1 MLYLELTRESNLQ
14 RIQSLIWRFQ
24 VTVVKLKLTISL
36 SKSKASNQSGKQS
49 AIQIPPMQV
58 RLSSINNPPRNTS
71 SKSSKTTDL
80 WLLREQM

>member
-24 VTVVKLKLTISL
+24 GTVVELKLTISL
-36 SKSKASNQSGKQS
+36 LKSKASNQSGKQS

-58 RLSSINNPPRNTS
+58 SLSSINNPPRNTS

-80 WLLREQM
+80 

>member
-24 VTVVKLKLTISL
+24 VKLTISL
-36 SKSKASNQSGKQS
+36 LKSKASNQSGKQS

-58 RLSSINNPPRNTS
+58 SLSSINNPPRKPS
-71 SKSSKTTDL
+71 SKSNKTTDL
-80 WLLREQM
+80 

>member
-24 VTVVKLKLTISL
+24 VTVVELKLTISL
-36 SKSKASNQSGKQS
+36 LKSKASNQSGKQS

-58 RLSSINNPPRNTS
+58 SLSSINNPPHNTS

-80 WLLREQM
+80 

>member
-24 VTVVKLKLTISL
+24 VTVVELKLTISR

-58 RLSSINNPPRNTS
+58 SLSSINNPPRKPS

-80 WLLREQM
+80 